1 MPNIT
6 LPDGTVQEF
15 DQPVSFADVAKSI
28 GPGLFKSA
36 VAGKIEDKI
45 FDLSH
50 LIDNDSNISI
60 ITKES
65 NEGLEIIRHSTAHL
79 MAHAVKELYPEAEV
93 TIGPIIENGF
103 FYDFAIKNP
112 FTDEDLGKIE
122 MKMHEIAKQDLPI
135 SREVWQKQDAVGYFK
150 NINEN
155 YKAEI
160 IEDIPDDEDLSIYK
174 QGDWMDLCRGPHVP
188 STNILNAFKLT
199 KVAGA
204 YWRGDSSNEMLQR
217 IYGTAWADKKS
228 LSDYL
233 EQLKQA
239 EKRDHRRIGKDL
251 DLFSI
256 QEEAGGGLVFWHP
269 DGSKIRQV
277 IEDYWRTKHLEAD
290 YELLYT
296 PHIALDTLWQTSG
309 HTDFYQESMYTPIE
323 DENRLYRLK
332 PMNCPFH
339 VLIYKNQLRSYRD
352 LPIRWAELGTVY
364 RHEMTGALHG
374 LMRVR
379 GFTQDDAHIFC
390 TDDQVETE
398 ITNIL
403 NLTIEILQAFT
414 FDQYEIHLATKP
426 EKSVGNDRIWTK
438 ATQALEQ
445 ALLSKDLDY
454 VKDEAGGAFYGPKI
468 DIKIKDAIGRLW
480 QCSTI
485 QLDFNLPERFD
496 MQYIGSDG
504 QKHNPVMIHRTLLGS
519 MERFFGVLIE
529 HFEGKFPLWLAPTQ
543 ITILT
548 ISDSQNNYAEKM
560 YEKLKNIGFRVKIDL
575 RNEKIG
581 SKIRDHTL
589 KRVPYFIILGSQ
601 EVKLNQ
607 ISVRTQKGE
616 DLGKMELDQFVK
628 NLKRELTSKN
638 K

>member
-1 MPNIT
+1 MPNLT
-6 LPDGTVQEF
+6 LPDGTIKEF

-28 GPGLFKSA
+28 GPGLFKAA
-36 VAGKIEDKI
+36 VAGKIEEQI

-50 LIDNDSNISI
+50 LINNDSNVSI

-65 NEGLEIIRHSTAHL
+65 DEGLEIIRHSTAHL

-93 TIGPIIENGF
+93 TIGPVIENGF
-103 FYDFAIKNP
+103 FYDFAIENP

-122 MKMHEIAKQDLPI
+122 MKMHEIAKQDFPI
-135 SREVWQKQDAVGYFK
+135 SREVWQKEDAVGHFK

-228 LSDYL
+228 LSNYL

-269 DGSKIRQV
+269 NGSKIRQV
-277 IEDYWRTKHLEAD
+277 IEDYWRTKHLEAG

-390 TDDQVETE
+390 TEDQVETE

-426 EKSVGNDRIWTK
+426 EKSVGNDRMWTK

-445 ALLSKDLDY
+445 ALSSKDLDY
-454 VKDEAGGAFYGPKI
+454 VMDEEGGAFYGPKI

-504 QKHNPVMIHRTLLGS
+504 KKHNPVMIHRTLLGS

-548 ISDSQNNYAEKM
+548 ISDSQNNYAEKI
-560 YEKLKNIGFRVKIDL
+560 YEKLKKMGFRVKIDL

-589 KRVPYFIILGSQ
+589 KRVPYFIILGNQ
-601 EVKLNQ
+601 EVELNQ
-607 ISVRTQKGE
+607 ISVRARKGD

-628 NLKRELTSKN
+628 NLKKELTSK

>member
-1 MPNIT
+1 MPNLT
-6 LPDGTVQEF
+6 LPDGTIKEF

-28 GPGLFKSA
+28 GPGLFKAA
-36 VAGKIEDKI
+36 VAGKIEEQI

-50 LIDNDSNISI
+50 LINNDSNVSI

-65 NEGLEIIRHSTAHL
+65 DEGLEIIRHSTAHL

-93 TIGPIIENGF
+93 TIGPVIENGF
-103 FYDFAIKNP
+103 FYDFAIENP

-122 MKMHEIAKQDLPI
+122 MKMHEIAKQDFPI
-135 SREVWQKQDAVGYFK
+135 SREVWQKKDAVGHFK

-228 LSDYL
+228 LSNYL

-269 DGSKIRQV
+269 NGSKIRQV
-277 IEDYWRTKHLEAD
+277 IEDYWRTKHLEAG

-339 VLIYKNQLRSYRD
+339 ILIYKNQLRSYRD

-390 TDDQVETE
+390 TEDQVETE

-426 EKSVGNDRIWTK
+426 EKSVGNDRMWTK

-445 ALLSKDLDY
+445 ALSSKDLDY
-454 VKDEAGGAFYGPKI
+454 VMDEEGGAFYGPKI

-504 QKHNPVMIHRTLLGS
+504 KKHNPVMIHRTLLGS

-548 ISDSQNNYAEKM
+548 ISDSQNNYAEKI
-560 YEKLKNIGFRVKIDL
+560 YEKLKKMGFRVKIDL

-589 KRVPYFIILGSQ
+589 KRVPYFIILGNQ
-601 EVKLNQ
+601 EVELNQ
-607 ISVRTQKGE
+607 ISVRARKGD

-628 NLKRELTSKN
+628 NLKKELTSK

>member
-1 MPNIT
+1 MPNLT
-6 LPDGTVQEF
+6 LPDGTIKEF
-15 DQPVSFADVAKSI
+15 DRPVSFADVAKSI

-36 VAGKIEDKI
+36 VAGKIEEQI

-50 LIDNDSNISI
+50 LINNDSNISI

-65 NEGLEIIRHSTAHL
+65 NDGLEIIRHSTAHL
-79 MAHAVKELYPEAEV
+79 MAHAVKELYPEVEV
-93 TIGPIIENGF
+93 TIGPVIENGF
-103 FYDFAIKNP
+103 YYDFAIDNP

-122 MKMHEIAKQDLPI
+122 NKMHEITKQNLPI
-135 SREVWQKQDAVGYFK
+135 SREVWQKKEAIAHFK
-150 NINEN
+150 KINEN

-160 IEDIPDDEDLSIYK
+160 IDDIPDDEDLSIYK

-188 STNILNAFKLT
+188 STKILNAFKLT

-228 LSDYL
+228 LNSYL

-256 QEEAGGGLVFWHP
+256 QEEAGSGLVFWHP
-269 DGSKIRQV
+269 NGSKVRQL
-277 IEDYWRTKHLEAD
+277 IEDYWRKKHLDAG

-296 PHIALDTLWQTSG
+296 PHIALDTLWETSG
-309 HTDFYQESMYTPIE
+309 HTDFYKESMYEPME

-352 LPIRWAELGTVY
+352 LPIRWGELGTVY

-390 TDDQVETE
+390 TEDQVEKE
-398 ITNIL
+398 ITKIL
-403 NLTIEILQAFT
+403 NLTIEILNAFT

-426 EKSVGNDRIWTK
+426 EKSVGSDRIWDK
-438 ATQALEQ
+438 ATEALAK
-445 ALLSKDLDY
+445 ALSSKNLEYFID
-454 VKDEAGGAFYGPKI
+454 KEGGAFYGPKI

-504 QKHNPVMIHRTLLGS
+504 KKHHPVMIHRTLLGS
-519 MERFFGVLIE
+519 MERFFGILIE

-543 ITILT
+543 ITVLT
-548 ISDSQNNYAEKM
+548 ISDSQNNYAEKIF
-560 YEKLKNIGFRVKIDL
+560 EKLKNLGFRVKLDL

-581 SKIRDHTL
+581 SKIRDHSL
-589 KRVPYFIILGSQ
+589 KRVPYFIILGNQ
-601 EVKLNQ
+601 ELQQNE
-607 ISVRTQKGE
+607 ITVRTLKGD
-616 DLGKMELDQFVK
+616 DLGKMEFGEFVK
-628 NLKRELTSKN
+628 NLTKELIGEN
-638 K
+638 

>member
-1 MPNIT
+1 MPNLT
-6 LPDGTVQEF
+6 LPDGTLKEF

-36 VAGKIEDKI
+36 VAGKIEEKI
-45 FDLSH
+45 FDLSY
-50 LIDNDSNISI
+50 LINNDSNISI
-60 ITKES
+60 ITRES
-65 NEGLEIIRHSTAHL
+65 EEGLEIIRHSTAHL

-93 TIGPIIENGF
+93 TIGPVIENGF
-103 FYDFAIKNP
+103 YYDFAIENP
-112 FTDEDLGKIE
+112 FTDEDLEEIE
-122 MKMHEIAKQDLPI
+122 EKMHEIAKQDLPI
-135 SREVWQKQDAVGYFK
+135 SREVWLKKDAVEHFK
-150 NINEN
+150 NISEN

-160 IEDIPDDEDLSIYK
+160 IQDIPDDEDLSIYK
-174 QGDWMDLCRGPHVP
+174 QGDWLDLCRGPHVP
-188 STNILNAFKLT
+188 STNLLNAFKLT

-204 YWRGDSSNEMLQR
+204 YWRGDSSNKMLQR

-228 LSDYL
+228 LNHYL

-239 EKRDHRRIGKDL
+239 QKRDHRRIGKDL

-256 QEEAGGGLVFWHP
+256 QGEAGSGLVFWHP
-269 DGSKIRQV
+269 NGSKIRQV
-277 IEDYWRTKHLEAD
+277 IEDYWRTKHVEAE

-296 PHIALDTLWQTSG
+296 PHIALDTLWQTSD
-309 HTDFYQESMYTPIE
+309 HTDYYQESMYKPIE
-323 DENRLYRLK
+323 DENKLYRLK

-390 TDDQVETE
+390 TEDQVETE

-403 NLTIEILQAFT
+403 NLTIEILHAFT

-426 EKSVGNDRIWTK
+426 EKFVGKDSIWTK
-438 ATQALEQ
+438 ATKALEQ
-445 ALLSKDLDY
+445 ALSSKGLEY
-454 VKDEAGGAFYGPKI
+454 VIDEAGGAFYGPKI

-480 QCSTI
+480 QCTTI

-504 QKHNPVMIHRTLLGS
+504 HKHNPVMIHRTLLGS
-519 MERFFGVLIE
+519 IERFFGILIE

-548 ISDSQNNYAEKM
+548 ISESQNNYAATI

-575 RNEKIG
+575 RNETIG

-589 KRVPYFIILGSQ
+589 KKVPYFIIVGNQ
-601 EVKLNQ
+601 EVKHDQ
-607 ISVRTQKGE
+607 ISVRTQKGD
-616 DLGKMELDQFVK
+616 DLGTMEFDQFVT
-628 NLKRELTSKN
+628 NLTTELTDK

>member
-1 MPNIT
+1 MPNLT
-6 LPDGTVQEF
+6 LPDGTLKEF

-36 VAGKIEDKI
+36 VAGKIEEKI
-45 FDLSH
+45 FDLSY
-50 LIDNDSNISI
+50 LINNDSNISI
-60 ITKES
+60 ITRES
-65 NEGLEIIRHSTAHL
+65 EEGLEIIRHSTAHL

-93 TIGPIIENGF
+93 TIGPVIENGF
-103 FYDFAIKNP
+103 YYDFAIENP
-112 FTDEDLGKIE
+112 FTDEDLEEIE
-122 MKMHEIAKQDLPI
+122 KKMHEIAKQDLPI
-135 SREVWQKQDAVGYFK
+135 SREVWLKKDAVEHFK
-150 NINEN
+150 NISEN

-160 IEDIPDDEDLSIYK
+160 IQDIPDDEDLSIYK
-174 QGDWMDLCRGPHVP
+174 QGDWLDLCRGPHVP
-188 STNILNAFKLT
+188 STNLLNAFKLT

-228 LSDYL
+228 LNHYL

-256 QEEAGGGLVFWHP
+256 QGEAGGGLVFWHP
-269 DGSKIRQV
+269 NGSKIRQA
-277 IEDYWRTKHLEAD
+277 IEDYWRTKHLAAE

-309 HTDFYQESMYTPIE
+309 HTDNYQESMYKPIE
-323 DENRLYRLK
+323 DENKLYRLK

-390 TDDQVETE
+390 TEDQVETE

-403 NLTIEILQAFT
+403 NLTIEILHAFT

-426 EKSVGNDRIWTK
+426 EKSVGKDSIWTK
-438 ATQALEQ
+438 ATKALEQ
-445 ALLSKDLDY
+445 ALSSKGLEY
-454 VKDEAGGAFYGPKI
+454 VIDEAGGAFYGPKI

-480 QCSTI
+480 QCTTI

-504 QKHNPVMIHRTLLGS
+504 HKHNPVMIHRTLLGS
-519 MERFFGVLIE
+519 IERFFGILIE

-543 ITILT
+543 IVILT
-548 ISDSQNNYAEKM
+548 ISESQNNYAATIF
-560 YEKLKNIGFRVKIDL
+560 EKLKNIGFRVKIDL

-589 KRVPYFIILGSQ
+589 KRVPYFIIVGNQ
-601 EVKLNQ
+601 EVKHDQ
-607 ISVRTQKGE
+607 ISVRTQKGD
-616 DLGKMELDQFVK
+616 DLGTMEFDQFVTK
-628 NLKRELTSKN
+628 LTTELTDK

>member
-1 MPNIT
+1 MPNLT
-6 LPDGTVQEF
+6 LPDGALKEF

-36 VAGKIEDKI
+36 VAGKIDEKI
-45 FDLSH
+45 FDLSY
-50 LIDNDSNISI
+50 LINNDSNISI

-65 NEGLEIIRHSTAHL
+65 EEGLEIIRHSTAHL

-93 TIGPIIENGF
+93 TIGPVIENGF
-103 FYDFAIKNP
+103 YYDFAIENP
-112 FTDEDLGKIE
+112 FTDEDLKKIE
-122 MKMHEIAKQDLPI
+122 KKMHEIAKQDLPI
-135 SREVWQKQDAVGYFK
+135 SREVWLKKDAVEHFK
-150 NINEN
+150 NISEN

-160 IEDIPDDEDLSIYK
+160 IQDIPDDEDLSIYK
-174 QGDWMDLCRGPHVP
+174 QGDWLDLCRGPHVP
-188 STNILNAFKLT
+188 STNLLHAFKLT

-228 LSDYL
+228 LNHYL

-256 QEEAGGGLVFWHP
+256 QGEAGGGLVFWHP
-269 DGSKIRQV
+269 NGSKIRQV
-277 IEDYWRTKHLEAD
+277 IEDYWRTKHLEAQ

-309 HTDFYQESMYTPIE
+309 HTDYYQESMYKPIE
-323 DENRLYRLK
+323 DENKLYRLK

-390 TDDQVETE
+390 TEDQVETE

-403 NLTIEILQAFT
+403 NLTIEVLHAFT

-426 EKSVGNDRIWTK
+426 EKFVGKDSIWTK
-438 ATQALEQ
+438 ATKALEQ
-445 ALLSKDLDY
+445 ALSSKGLEY
-454 VKDEAGGAFYGPKI
+454 VIDEAGGAFYGPKI

-480 QCSTI
+480 QCTTI

-504 QKHNPVMIHRTLLGS
+504 HKHNPVMIHRTLLGS
-519 MERFFGVLIE
+519 IERFFGILIE

-543 ITILT
+543 IVILT
-548 ISDSQNNYAEKM
+548 ISESQNNYAETIF
-560 YEKLKNIGFRVKIDL
+560 EKLKNIGFRVKIDL

-589 KRVPYFIILGSQ
+589 KRVPYFIIVGNQ
-601 EVKLNQ
+601 EVKHDQ
-607 ISVRTQKGE
+607 ISVRTQKGD
-616 DLGKMELDQFVK
+616 DLGTMEFDQFVTK
-628 NLKRELTSKN
+628 LTTELTDK

>member
-1 MPNIT
+1 MPNLT
-6 LPDGTVQEF
+6 LPDGTIKEF

-28 GPGLFKSA
+28 GPGLFKAA
-36 VAGKIEDKI
+36 VAGKIEEQI

-50 LIDNDSNISI
+50 LINNDSNVSI

-65 NEGLEIIRHSTAHL
+65 DEGLEIIRHSTAHL

-93 TIGPIIENGF
+93 TIGPVIENGF
-103 FYDFAIKNP
+103 FYDFAIENP

-122 MKMHEIAKQDLPI
+122 MKMHEIAKQDFPI
-135 SREVWQKQDAVGYFK
+135 SREVWQKKDAVGHFK

-204 YWRGDSSNEMLQR
+204 YWRGDSSNKMLQR

-228 LSDYL
+228 LSNYL

-269 DGSKIRQV
+269 NGSKIRQV
-277 IEDYWRTKHLEAD
+277 IEDYWRTKHLEAG

-339 VLIYKNQLRSYRD
+339 ILIYKNQLRSYRD

-390 TDDQVETE
+390 TEDQVETE

-426 EKSVGNDRIWTK
+426 EKFVGNDRIWTK

-445 ALLSKDLDY
+445 ALSSKDLDY
-454 VKDEAGGAFYGPKI
+454 VIDEEGGAFYGPKI

-504 QKHNPVMIHRTLLGS
+504 KKHNPVMIHRTLLGS

-548 ISDSQNNYAEKM
+548 ISDSQNNYAEKI
-560 YEKLKNIGFRVKIDL
+560 YEKLKKMGFRVKIDL

-589 KRVPYFIILGSQ
+589 KRVPYFIILGNQ
-601 EVKLNQ
+601 EVELNQ
-607 ISVRTQKGE
+607 ISVRARKGD

-628 NLKRELTSKN
+628 NLKKELTSK

>member
-1 MPNIT
+1 MPNLT
-6 LPDGTVQEF
+6 LPDGALKEF
-15 DQPVSFADVAKSI
+15 EQPVSFADVAKSI

-36 VAGKIEDKI
+36 VAGKIDEKI
-45 FDLSH
+45 FDLSY
-50 LIDNDSNISI
+50 LINNDSNISI

-65 NEGLEIIRHSTAHL
+65 EEGLEIIRHSTAHL

-93 TIGPIIENGF
+93 TIGPVIENGF
-103 FYDFAIKNP
+103 YYDFAIENP
-112 FTDEDLGKIE
+112 FTDEDLEKIE
-122 MKMHEIAKQDLPI
+122 KKMHEISKQDLPI
-135 SREVWQKQDAVGYFK
+135 SREVWLKKDAVEHFK
-150 NINEN
+150 NISEN

-160 IEDIPDDEDLSIYK
+160 IQDIPDDEDLSIYK
-174 QGDWMDLCRGPHVP
+174 QGDWLDLCRGPHVP
-188 STNILNAFKLT
+188 STNLLHAFKLT

-228 LSDYL
+228 LNHYL

-256 QEEAGGGLVFWHP
+256 QEQAGGGLVFWHP
-269 DGSKIRQV
+269 NGSKIRQA
-277 IEDYWRTKHLEAD
+277 IEDYWRTKHLEAQ

-309 HTDFYQESMYTPIE
+309 HTDYYQESMYKPIE
-323 DENRLYRLK
+323 DENKLYRLK

-339 VLIYKNQLRSYRD
+339 VLIYKNKLRSYRD

-390 TDDQVETE
+390 TEDQVETE

-403 NLTIEILQAFT
+403 NLTIEILHAFT

-426 EKSVGNDRIWTK
+426 EKSVGKDSIWTK
-438 ATQALEQ
+438 ATMALEQ
-445 ALLSKDLDY
+445 ALSSKGLEY
-454 VKDEAGGAFYGPKI
+454 VIDEAGGAFYGPKI

-480 QCSTI
+480 QCTTI

-504 QKHNPVMIHRTLLGS
+504 RKHNPVMIHRTLLGS
-519 MERFFGVLIE
+519 IERFFGILIE

-543 ITILT
+543 IVILT
-548 ISDSQNNYAEKM
+548 ISESQNNYAETIF
-560 YEKLKNIGFRVKIDL
+560 EKLKNIGFRVKIDL

-589 KRVPYFIILGSQ
+589 KRVPYFIIVGNQ
-601 EVKLNQ
+601 EVKHNQ
-607 ISVRTQKGE
+607 ISVRTQKGD
-616 DLGKMELDQFVK
+616 DLGTMEFDQFVT
-628 NLKRELTSKN
+628 NLTTELTDK

>member
-1 MPNIT
+1 MPNLT
-6 LPDGTVQEF
+6 LPDGTIKAF

-36 VAGKIEDKI
+36 VAGKIDQQI

-50 LIDNDSNISI
+50 LINNDSNISI

-65 NEGLEIIRHSTAHL
+65 DEGLEIIRHSTAHL
-79 MAHAVKELYPEAEV
+79 MAHAVKELYPKAEV
-93 TIGPIIENGF
+93 TIGPVIENGF
-103 FYDFAIKNP
+103 YYDFSIDNP
-112 FTDEDLGKIE
+112 FTNEDLGKIE
-122 MKMHEIAKQDLPI
+122 MKMHEIAKQNLSI
-135 SREVWQKQDAVGYFK
+135 SREVWEKKDAVGYFK

-160 IEDIPDDEDLSIYK
+160 IEDIHDDQDLSIYK

-188 STNILNAFKLT
+188 STKILNAFKLT

-228 LSDYL
+228 LGNYI

-269 DGSKIRQV
+269 NGSKIRQV
-277 IEDYWRTKHLEAD
+277 IEDYWRIKHIEAG

-296 PHIALDTLWQTSG
+296 PHIALDTLWETSG

-390 TDDQVETE
+390 TEDQVETE

-414 FDQYEIHLATKP
+414 FEQYEIHLATKP
-426 EKSVGNDRIWTK
+426 EKSVGNERIWNK

-445 ALLSKDLDY
+445 ALSSKDLDY
-454 VKDEAGGAFYGPKI
+454 VLDEAGGAFYGPKI

-543 ITILT
+543 IMILT
-548 ISDSQNNYAEKM
+548 ISDSQNNYAEKIF
-560 YEKLKNIGFRVKIDL
+560 EKLKNIGFRVKIDL

-589 KRVPYFIILGSQ
+589 KRVPYFIILGNK
-601 EVKLNQ
+601 EVELDQ
-607 ISVRTQKGE
+607 ISVRTQKGD
-616 DLGKMELDQFVK
+616 DLGAMSVDQFIK
-628 NLKRELTSKN
+628 KLTKETTSK

>member
-1 MPNIT
+1 MPNLT
-6 LPDGTVQEF
+6 LPDGTIKEF

-28 GPGLFKSA
+28 GPGLFKAA
-36 VAGKIEDKI
+36 VAGKIEEQI

-50 LIDNDSNISI
+50 LINNDSNVSI

-65 NEGLEIIRHSTAHL
+65 DEGLEIIRHSTAHL

-93 TIGPIIENGF
+93 TIGPVIENGF
-103 FYDFAIKNP
+103 FYDFAIENP

-122 MKMHEIAKQDLPI
+122 MKMHEIAKQDFPI
-135 SREVWQKQDAVGYFK
+135 SREVWQKEDAVGHFK

-228 LSDYL
+228 LSNYL

-269 DGSKIRQV
+269 NGSKIRQV
-277 IEDYWRTKHLEAD
+277 IEDYWRTKHLEAG

-339 VLIYKNQLRSYRD
+339 ILIYKNQLRSYRD

-390 TDDQVETE
+390 TEDQVETE

-426 EKSVGNDRIWTK
+426 EKSVGNDRMWTK

-445 ALLSKDLDY
+445 ALSSKDLDY
-454 VKDEAGGAFYGPKI
+454 VMDEEGGAFYGPKI

-504 QKHNPVMIHRTLLGS
+504 KKHNPVMIHRTLLGS

-548 ISDSQNNYAEKM
+548 ISDSQNNYAEKI
-560 YEKLKNIGFRVKIDL
+560 YEKLKKMGFRVKIDL

-589 KRVPYFIILGSQ
+589 KRVPYFIILGNQ
-601 EVKLNQ
+601 EVELNQ
-607 ISVRTQKGE
+607 ISVRARKGD

-628 NLKRELTSKN
+628 NLKKELTSK

>member
-1 MPNIT
+1 MPNLT
-6 LPDGTVQEF
+6 LPDGTIKEF
-15 DQPVSFADVAKSI
+15 DQPVSFSDVAKSI
-28 GPGLFKSA
+28 GPGLFKAA
-36 VAGKIEDKI
+36 VAGKIEEQI

-50 LIDNDSNISI
+50 LINNDSNVSI

-65 NEGLEIIRHSTAHL
+65 DEGLEIIRHSTAHL

-93 TIGPIIENGF
+93 TIGPVIENGF
-103 FYDFAIKNP
+103 FYDFAIENP

-122 MKMHEIAKQDLPI
+122 MKMHEIAKQDFPI
-135 SREVWQKQDAVGYFK
+135 SREVWQKKDAVGHFK

-228 LSDYL
+228 LSNYL

-269 DGSKIRQV
+269 NGSKIRQV
-277 IEDYWRTKHLEAD
+277 IEDYWRTKHLEAG

-339 VLIYKNQLRSYRD
+339 ILIYKNQLRSYRD

-390 TDDQVETE
+390 TEDQVETE

-426 EKSVGNDRIWTK
+426 EKSVGNDRMWTK

-445 ALLSKDLDY
+445 ALSSKDLDY
-454 VKDEAGGAFYGPKI
+454 VMDEEGGAFYGPKI

-496 MQYIGSDG
+496 MQYIGPDG
-504 QKHNPVMIHRTLLGS
+504 KKHNPVMIHRTLLGS

-548 ISDSQNNYAEKM
+548 ISDSQNNYAEKI
-560 YEKLKNIGFRVKIDL
+560 YEKLKKMGFRVKIDL

-589 KRVPYFIILGSQ
+589 KRVPYFIILGNQ
-601 EVKLNQ
+601 EVELNQ
-607 ISVRTQKGE
+607 ISVRARKGD

-628 NLKRELTSKN
+628 NLKKELTSK

>member
-1 MPNIT
+1 MPNLT
-6 LPDGTVQEF
+6 LPDGTIKEF

-28 GPGLFKSA
+28 GPGLFKAA
-36 VAGKIEDKI
+36 VAGKIEEQI

-50 LIDNDSNISI
+50 LINNDSNVSI

-65 NEGLEIIRHSTAHL
+65 DEGLEIIRHSTAHL

-93 TIGPIIENGF
+93 TIGPVIENGF
-103 FYDFAIKNP
+103 FYDFAIENP

-122 MKMHEIAKQDLPI
+122 MKMHEIAKQDFPI
-135 SREVWQKQDAVGYFK
+135 SREVWQKKDAVGHFK

-204 YWRGDSSNEMLQR
+204 YWRGDSSNKMLQR

-228 LSDYL
+228 LSNYL

-269 DGSKIRQV
+269 NGSKIRQV
-277 IEDYWRTKHLEAD
+277 IEDYWRTKHLEAG

-339 VLIYKNQLRSYRD
+339 ILIYKNQLRSYRD

-390 TDDQVETE
+390 TEDQVETE

-426 EKSVGNDRIWTK
+426 EKSVGNDRMWTK

-445 ALLSKDLDY
+445 ALSSKDLDY
-454 VKDEAGGAFYGPKI
+454 VMDEEGGAFYGPKI

-504 QKHNPVMIHRTLLGS
+504 KKHNPVMIHRTLLGS

-548 ISDSQNNYAEKM
+548 ISDSQNNYAEKI
-560 YEKLKNIGFRVKIDL
+560 YEKLKKMGFRVKIDL

-589 KRVPYFIILGSQ
+589 KRVPYFIILGNQ
-601 EVKLNQ
+601 EVELNQ
-607 ISVRTQKGE
+607 ISVRARKGD
-616 DLGKMELDQFVK
+616 DLGKMELDQFIK
-628 NLKRELTSKN
+628 NLKKELTSK

>member
-6 LPDGTVQEF
+6 LPDGTIKEF

-28 GPGLFKSA
+28 GPGLLKSA
-36 VAGKIEDKI
+36 VAGKMEEEL
-45 FDLSH
+45 FDLSY
-50 LIDNDSNISI
+50 LINKDSNISI

-65 NEGLEIIRHSTAHL
+65 DEGLEIIRHSSAHL
-79 MAHAVKELYPEAEV
+79 MAHAVKELHPDAEV
-93 TIGPIIENGF
+93 TIGPVIENGF
-103 FYDFAIKNP
+103 YYDFAIETP
-112 FTDEDLGKIE
+112 FTDEDLEKIE
-122 MKMHEIAKQDLPI
+122 KKMHEIAKQDLQI
-135 SREVWQKQDAVGYFK
+135 TREVWQKKEAALHFK
-150 NINEN
+150 KINEN

-160 IEDIPDDEDLSIYK
+160 IQDIPDGEDLSVYK
-174 QGDWMDLCRGPHVP
+174 QGDWLDLCRGPHVP
-188 STNILNAFKLT
+188 STKILNAFKLT

-204 YWRGDSSNEMLQR
+204 YWRGDSSNVTLQR

-228 LSDYL
+228 LRNYL
-233 EQLKQA
+233 EQLQQA

-269 DGSKIRQV
+269 NGSKIRQL
-277 IEDYWRTKHLEAD
+277 IEDYWRTEHIEAG

-309 HTDFYQESMYTPIE
+309 HTDFYQESMYAPME
-323 DENRLYRLK
+323 DENRMYRLK

-352 LPIRWAELGTVY
+352 LPIRWGELGTVY

-390 TDDQVETE
+390 TEDQVEAE
-398 ITNIL
+398 ITKIL
-403 NLTIEILQAFT
+403 NLTIEILNAFT
-414 FDQYEIHLATKP
+414 FNEYEIQLATKP
-426 EKSVGNDRIWTK
+426 EKSVGSNRIWNK
-438 ATQALEQ
+438 ATEAL
-445 ALLSKDLDY
+445 AHSLSSKNLEY
-454 VKDEAGGAFYGPKI
+454 AIDEEGGAFYGPKI

-485 QLDFNLPERFD
+485 QLDFNLPERFS

-504 QKHNPVMIHRTLLGS
+504 QKHHPVMIHRTLLGS
-519 MERFFGVLIE
+519 MERFFGILIE

-543 ITILT
+543 IVILT
-548 ISDSQNNYAEKM
+548 ISQSHKDYAEKN
-560 YEKLKNIGFRVKIDL
+560 YEKLKNLGFRVKIDL

-589 KRVPYFIILGSQ
+589 KRVPYFIILGNK
-601 EVKLNQ
+601 EVELNQ

-616 DLGKMELDQFVK
+616 DLGAMAFDEFVK
-628 NLKRELTSKN
+628 ELNKKLISKQ
-638 K
+638 